1 MRRVFPKT
9 GLSLSLIIAVAAA
22 PQLLGAQ
29 AVPQGDAR
37 PAGLTRADVPTF
49 AKVDVEIGKVRDSIQ
64 AQLAQAKNKKDAA
77 QAALRAEMHT
87 KVEAILKEN
96 GLTDAQWEQKT
107 MAVSTN
113 VALRAAF
120 DSAVAKITGQPL
132 PTYNMSS
139 VPSQSAA
146 PAIKLPPGAV
156 GVHIGHVIQAFG
168 DTPKGQGLL
177 PTAVAEA
184 KIAAQ
189 HAEIAAKNPTNLDA
203 MKLHA
208 GHVINALDPSLEKMG
223 PGLGYGVK
231 KATQGVITHIQ
242 LAAKA
247 PGASNNV
254 ITHAGHVATSA
265 GNVLQWCDE
274 AISLAQKIQAST
286 SATDAVALVNQL
298 VSVTHQIYSGVDA
311 NGDGRITWDKGEGG
325 LQQAEEHMQMM
336 IKGEGGR

>member
-1 MRRVFPKT
+1 MRRVFTKT
-9 GLSLSLIIAVAAA
+9 GFSLSLIVAAAAA

-37 PAGLTRADVPTF
+37 PAGLTRADVPAF

-64 AQLAQAKNKKDAA
+64 AQLAMARNKKDNI
-77 QAALRAEMHT
+77 QADLRAKLHT
-87 KVEAILKEN
+87 SVDEILKQNNYTE
-96 GLTDAQWEQKT
+96 AQWEKGT
-107 MAVSTN
+107 LAVSSD
-113 VALRAAF
+113 ASLRAAF

-139 VPSQSAA
+139 VPTQAA
-146 PAIKLPPGAV
+146 AVKLPPGAV

-177 PTAVAEA
+177 PTAIAEA

-189 HAEIAAKNPTNLDA
+189 HAEIAAKNTDNLKA
-203 MKLHA
+203 MQMHA
-208 GHVINALDPSLEKMG
+208 GHVINAIDPTIEKTG

-231 KATQGVITHIQ
+231 KATQGVIMHIQ

-247 PGASNNV
+247 PGASKNV
-254 ITHAGHVATSA
+254 ITHAGHVVVSA
-265 GNVLQWCDE
+265 QNTLERCDE
-274 AISLAQKIQAST
+274 AIALAQKIQAAT
-286 SATDAVALVNQL
+286 SASDAAALVSQL
-298 VSVTHQIYSGVDA
+298 ASVTEQLYSGVDA
-311 NGDGRITWDKGEGG
+311 NNDGRITWDKGEGG
-325 LQQAEEHMQMM
+325 LQQADEHMQMM